1 MSDETPKIV
10 KSIGKEQVEEL
21 QKTKEAMEK
30 PIEYTQVPKETA
42 STFAKSSVSI
52 MLEYPIYFAVCI
64 VGLAALD
71 SSILQGV
78 LEAYDVQGSLLQ
90 QNAQLVSVILTFMGL
105 NLLKVLLVGPLLSMI
120 IVYLGFAFTQNKDV
134 SPYSALNFILRN
146 YSRLF
151 VPFLIAQ
158 LCIQIGMVVVIPGV
172 LFMMQYAFVDAVTC
186 IEKNPGPLTRSRK
199 LTRALRGSLLA
210 FIIPWALFSQLSG
223 LVILQ
228 FSDNFL
234 ALTSLNVLTQA
245 FYTFIMC
252 AFFSAYEY
260 RSYKLAVRRADKESQ
275 ATPERP
281 LKSRKNNSTIGWI
294 VGLAIA
300 AFCAVSISGS
310 LSTQNYVSCVDTKVQ
325 QAFQS
330 SSTASSTFNASSVCE
345 SAKSTC
351 SPNPPCDM
359 ACNITKYNLKHPKDM
374 TKPYTMQGAPNISQ
388 CTP

>member
-1 MSDETPKIV
+1 
-10 KSIGKEQVEEL
+10 SI
-21 QKTKEAMEK
+21 
-30 PIEYTQVPKETA
+30 
-42 STFAKSSVSI
+42 SI
-52 MLEYPIYFAVCI
+52 MLEYPIYFALCI

-78 LEAYDVQGSLLQ
+78 LEAYNVQGSLLQ

-105 NLLKVLLVGPLLSMI
+105 NLLKVLFVGPLLSMMV
-120 IVYLGFAFTQNKDV
+120 VYLGFAFTQNKEV

-146 YSRLF
+146 YKRLF

-186 IEKNPGPLTRSRK
+186 IEKNPAPLTRSRK

-234 ALTSLNVLTQA
+234 ALTSLNIVTQG
-245 FYTFIMC
+245 FYTFILC

-260 RSYKLAVRRADKESQ
+260 RSYKLAVRRADKE
-275 ATPERP
+275 
-281 LKSRKNNSTIGWI
+281 
-294 VGLAIA
+294 
-300 AFCAVSISGS
+300 
-310 LSTQNYVSCVDTKVQ
+310 
-325 QAFQS
+325 
-330 SSTASSTFNASSVCE
+330 
-345 SAKSTC
+345 
-351 SPNPPCDM
+351 
-359 ACNITKYNLKHPKDM
+359 
-374 TKPYTMQGAPNISQ
+374 
-388 CTP
+388 

>member
-10 KSIGKEQVEEL
+10 KTEGKEPVENPPEN
-21 QKTKEAMEK
+21 KEDAA

-42 STFAKSSVSI
+42 STFAKRSISI
-52 MLEYPIYFAVCI
+52 MLEYPIYFALCI

-78 LEAYDVQGSLLQ
+78 LDAYNVQGSLLQ
-90 QNAQLVSVILTFMGL
+90 QNTQLVSVILTFMGL
-105 NLLKVLLVGPLLSMI
+105 NLLKVLLVGPLLSMM
-120 IVYLGFAFTQNKDV
+120 IVYLGFAFTQNKEV

-146 YSRLF
+146 YKRLF

-245 FYTFIMC
+245 LYTFIMC

-260 RSYKLAVRRADKESQ
+260 RSYKLAVRRADKEGQ
-275 ATPERP
+275 ETPERP
-281 LKSRKNNSTIGWI
+281 LKSRKINPTIGLL
-294 VGLAIA
+294 VGIAINGLC
-300 AFCAVSISGS
+300 FVSISSS
-310 LSTQNYVSCVDTKVQ
+310 LNTQNYISCVDTKVQ
-325 QAFQS
+325 DAFKS
-330 SSTASSTFNASSVCE
+330 SSTTSSTFNASSVCE
-345 SAKSTC
+345 SAKKTC
-351 SPNPPCDM
+351 NPNPPCEM

-374 TKPYTMQGAPNISQ
+374 TKPYTIQGAPNIGQ

>member
-10 KSIGKEQVEEL
+10 PSKKNEQTGTQQEPEG
-21 QKTKEAMEK
+21 TEK
-30 PIEYTQVPKETA
+30 NIEYTKVPKETA
-42 STFAKSSVSI
+42 ATFAKRAISI

-64 VGLAALD
+64 VGLSALD

-78 LEAYDVQGSLLQ
+78 LDAYNVQGSLLQ

-105 NLLKVLLVGPLLSMI
+105 NLLKVILVGPLLSMI
-120 IVYLGFAFTQNKDV
+120 IVYLGFSFTQNREV
-134 SPYSALNFILRN
+134 SPYNALNFVLRN

-234 ALTSLNVLTQA
+234 ALTSLNVVTQA
-245 FYTFIMC
+245 FYTFILC
-252 AFFSAYEY
+252 SFFSAYEY
-260 RSYKLAVRRADKESQ
+260 RSYKLAVRRADKEGLP
-275 ATPERP
+275 TPERP
-281 LKSRKNNSTIGWI
+281 IEERKNNPIIGWI

-310 LSTQNYVSCVDTKVQ
+310 LSTQNYVSCVSTKVQ
-325 QAFQS
+325 EAFMTA
-330 SSTASSTFNASSVCE
+330 STASSTFNASSICE
-345 SAKSTC
+345 SAKKTC
-351 SPNPPCDM
+351 SPNPPCEM

>member
-10 KSIGKEQVEEL
+10 KTEGKEPVDNPPE
-21 QKTKEAMEK
+21 KKEDAA

-42 STFAKSSVSI
+42 STFAKRSISI
-52 MLEYPIYFAVCI
+52 MLEYPIYFALCI

-78 LEAYDVQGSLLQ
+78 LDAYNVQGSLLQ

-105 NLLKVLLVGPLLSMI
+105 NLLKVLLVGPLLSMM
-120 IVYLGFAFTQNKDV
+120 IVYLGFAFTQNKEV
-134 SPYSALNFILRN
+134 SPYNALNFILRN
-146 YSRLF
+146 YKRLF

-234 ALTSLNVLTQA
+234 ALTSLNILTQA
-245 FYTFIMC
+245 FYTFILC

-260 RSYKLAVRRADKESQ
+260 RSYKLAVRRADKERQ
-275 ATPERP
+275 ETPERP
-281 LKSRKNNSTIGWI
+281 LHERKNNPTIGWI
-294 VGLAIA
+294 VGIAIA
-300 AFCAVSISGS
+300 GLCSVSIAGS
-310 LSTQNYVSCVDTKVQ
+310 LNTQNYISCVDTKVQ
-325 QAFQS
+325 EAFMS
-330 SSTASSTFNASSVCE
+330 SSTTSNTFNASSVCE
-345 SAKSTC
+345 SAKKTC
-351 SPNPPCDM
+351 SPNPPCEM

-374 TKPYTMQGAPNISQ
+374 TKPYTMQGAPNIAQ